1 MSFSSGV
8 KEELAL
14 VNSPA
19 RHCAIALIA
28 ALFHLC
34 PVLEKERA
42 GIRTENPYAAAAF
55 EAALRRVRL
64 ENIEVAKS
72 GREITVQIAG
82 EQQVTRFLEMLK
94 LDHAVR
100 MEEAGSGRLADQAAA
115 WPVSPVLLQKTCCR
129 KTFLRG
135 LFLAAGSVSDP
146 SGSYHLEIAPL
157 GGEDAEAVLKLL
169 SSIGFQAKCTRR
181 KGRSVVYLKD
191 GEQISDFL
199 GSIGATQ
206 SLMKLE
212 NARILKD
219 IAGNINR
226 QVNFEAAN
234 LKKTG
239 IASDRQM
246 EDIALIERTIGIHS
260 LSEPL
265 QQAAR
270 LRTENPDGS
279 LQELADASN
288 PPVGRSGINHRL
300 QRLAQIAAK
309 IREKEGYASWQ

>member
-34 PVLEKERA
+34 PDLSGESA
-42 GIRTENPYAAAAF
+42 GIRTENPYAADAF
-55 EAALRRVRL
+55 GSALKRIRA
-64 ENIEVAKS
+64 ENIHVEKN
-72 GREITVQIAG
+72 GREIAVCVRG
-82 EQQVTRFLEMLK
+82 RKQVRTFLEMLK
-94 LDHAVR
+94 IEDAC
-100 MEEAGSGRLADQAAA
+100 SGEDAAA
-115 WPVSPVLLQKTCCR
+115 LDRERVRSKVSSVLLQKTCCR
-129 KTFLRG
+129 KAFLRG
-135 LFLAAGSVSDP
+135 MFLASGSVSDP
-146 SGSYHLEIAPL
+146 SKSYHLEIAPL
-157 GGEDAEAVLKLL
+157 SEEDAAGVIRLL
-169 SSIGFQAKCTRR
+169 FSIGFQAKCTLR

-199 GSIGATQ
+199 GSIGATK

-234 LKKTG
+234 LRKTG
-239 IASDRQM
+239 IASGRQM
-246 EDIALIERTIGIHS
+246 EDIALIERTVGIHS

-265 QQAAR
+265 QQTAR
-270 LRTENPDGS
+270 LRIEHPDGS
-279 LQELADASN
+279 LNELAEASN

-300 QRLAQIAAK
+300 QRLSEIAAK
-309 IREKEGYASWQ
+309 IREEEGRSIWQ

>member
-64 ENIEVAKS
+64 ENIEVEKS
-72 GREITVQIAG
+72 GREMIVQIAG
-82 EQQVTRFLEMLK
+82 KQQVTRFLAMLK
-94 LDHAVR
+94 LDHAVC
-100 MEEAGSGRLADQAAA
+100 MEDAGSGQCAQQVVSRT
-115 WPVSPVLLQKTCCR
+115 VSPVLLQKTCCR

-135 LFLAAGSVSDP
+135 LFLVAGSVSDP
-146 SGSYHLEIAPL
+146 SGSYHLEIAPP
-157 GGEDAEAVLKLL
+157 GPEDADSILKLL

-239 IASDRQM
+239 IASNRQL
-246 EDIALIERTIGIHS
+246 EDIELIERTIGVHS
-260 LSEPL
+260 LSESL
-265 QQAAR
+265 QQTAR
-270 LRTENPDGS
+270 LRVENPAGS

-300 QRLAQIAAK
+300 QRLAGIAAK
-309 IREKEGYASWQ
+309 IREKEGHS